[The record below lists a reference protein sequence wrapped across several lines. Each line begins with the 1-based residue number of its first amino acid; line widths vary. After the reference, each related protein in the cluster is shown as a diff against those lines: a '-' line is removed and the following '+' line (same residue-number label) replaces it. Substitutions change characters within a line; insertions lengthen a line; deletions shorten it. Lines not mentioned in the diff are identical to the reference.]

1 MISKEK
7 FVEIVEQ
14 LREADD
20 VQKKVRKI
28 FEKYSQ
34 NYDGMNSGEICIIHE
49 EIVKDLLKNIFD
61 DVENISYYL
70 YECDYGRDTK
80 DRIYINDKPL
90 DISTPEK
97 FYDYLIKNM
106 EDQKQ

>member
-7 FVEIVEQ
+7 FVEIIEQ

-20 VQKKVRKI
+20 IQKKVRDL
-28 FEKYSQ
+28 FRKYSQ
-34 NYDGMNSGEICIIHE
+34 SYDGMNSGDICIIHE
-49 EIVKDLLKNIFD
+49 NIVVDLLKNIFRD
-61 DVENISYYL
+61 KEDISYYL

-80 DRIYINDKPL
+80 NKIFINNKPV

-106 EDQKQ
+106 E